1 MLKPFRKIVKYTS
14 SSRGSKVALIAWVV
28 ALVLLSVLAPSAK
41 DYKVNS
47 QEGSVNG
54 DTPSEIANK
63 ILKEEFPSTDGLP
76 ALLVFHRDG
85 KITEQDKGRIY
96 ELSEWLSSNEK
107 PDPIISSLPFHELP
121 PTVQEQMYSED
132 GSTLLIN
139 LLLEPN
145 LDTDKSLET
154 MDTIRDKVQEIGMD
168 GMKFEITGPAG
179 IAADTVSLFKSADIV
194 LMLATVAL
202 IFILLIVIY
211 RSPLL
216 AITPLIIAGI
226 VYGVVDR
233 ILGVAGENAWFTIDS
248 SAVSIMLILLFAVL
262 TDYSLF
268 VFSRYREELK
278 KQQSKYQSMQEA
290 MYHVSEPIVFSGGTV
305 FLAMIT
311 LFVTIFQPYNHFAP
325 VFSVAVVVILVA
337 GLTLIPSMF
346 ALMGRKAFWPF
357 IPKVEKETRTKDGI
371 WVKISN
377 QVMKKPALLASILLA
392 ILLIGIANFTSI
404 QYSFNLLKSFPEDMP
419 SRQGFELLEENY
431 PAGQLAPVTVL
442 IKSKTEF
449 NMNEAFFQKVNSLVA
464 KLSDEKGVDSV
475 TPIIPD
481 QMMKDKTLLPRN
493 YLSESEKTV
502 RLQLVLTSNP
512 YEKGALETIQ
522 NLRDSEEN
530 IIKESGFSKS
540 EVKLHFAGQT
550 AQQLDVNDMNERDM
564 MVLFSL
570 VTILLTIMLGFQTH
584 SIVMPI
590 IMMSTILLSY
600 FSTLGISW
608 WIFEHLMGYEAISY
622 RLPVYTFVFMVALGI
637 DYNIMLVSRIKEEA
651 TKLSWKHA
659 VGKGVA
665 VTGGVISSAGLILA
679 ATFAVLMTQPLQ
691 ELFLFGFTMAL
702 GILLDTFLIR
712 GIFLPSILI
721 LTHGREKG
729 KTTIESDA
737 TEIEI

>member
-1 MLKPFRKIVKYTS
+1 MLKPFRKLVKYTS
-14 SSRGSKVALIAWVV
+14 SSKGAKVALITWIV
-28 ALVLLSVLAPSAK
+28 ALILLSVLAPSAK
-41 DYKVNS
+41 NYKVNS
-47 QEGSVNG
+47 QEGSVDSN
-54 DTPSEIANK
+54 TPSEIANQ
-63 ILKEEFPSTDGLP
+63 ILKEQFPSTEGLP

-85 KITEQDKGRIY
+85 EITEQDRGKIY
-96 ELSEWLSSNEK
+96 ELSKWLSSNER
-107 PDPIISSLPFHELP
+107 PEHIISSLPFHELP
-121 PTVQEQMYSED
+121 PTVQQQMYSD
-132 GSTLLIN
+132 NGSTLLIN
-139 LLLEPN
+139 LLIEPDLE
-145 LDTDKSLET
+145 TDKALET
-154 MDTIRDKVQEIGMD
+154 MDKIRDKVHAIGMD

-194 LMLATVAL
+194 LMLATIGL
-202 IFILLIVIY
+202 IFILLIAIY

-233 ILGVAGENAWFTIDS
+233 ILGLAGKNEWFTIDS

-278 KQQSKYQSMQEA
+278 KEQSKYRSMQEA

-311 LFVTIFQPYNHFAP
+311 LFATIFKPYNHFAP
-325 VFSVAVVVILVA
+325 VFSVAVVVILIA

-357 IPKVEKETRTKDGI
+357 IPKVEKETNNKEGI
-371 WVKISN
+371 WLKISN
-377 QVMKKPALLASILLA
+377 QVMKKPALLAGILLM

-431 PAGQLAPVTVL
+431 PAGQLAPATVL
-442 IKSKTEF
+442 VKTDTEF
-449 NMNEAFFQKVNSLVA
+449 KINEEFFHKVNTLA
-464 KLSDEKGVDSV
+464 ANLADENGVDSV
-475 TPIIPD
+475 TPIISEA
-481 QMMKDKTLLPRN
+481 MMKDKKLLPRN
-493 YLSESEKTV
+493 FLSESEKTV
-502 RLQLVLTSNP
+502 RLQLILKSNP
-512 YEKGALETIQ
+512 YEQEALDTIQ
-522 NLRDSEEN
+522 NLRDKEEN

-550 AQQLDVNDMNERDM
+550 AEQLDVNDMNERDM

-570 VTILLTIMLGFQTH
+570 VTILLTVILGFQTH
-584 SIVMPI
+584 SILMPI
-590 IMMSTILLSY
+590 LMMSTILLSY

-608 WIFEHLMGYEAISY
+608 WIFEHLMGYDAISY

-637 DYNIMLVSRIKEEA
+637 DYNIMLVSRIREEA
-651 TKLSWKHA
+651 TKLSWRRA

-665 VTGGVISSAGLILA
+665 VTGGVISSAGIILA

-721 LTHGREKG
+721 LTHGKEKAVANA
-729 KTTIESDA
+729 D